1 MFAWFPAQISKTVN
15 MMQKYACDHVAW
27 GGKEH
32 FLDLIKVTLSVDF
45 EFHQKGDYPV
55 SLIQSYEL

>member
-1 MFAWFPAQISKTVN
+1 